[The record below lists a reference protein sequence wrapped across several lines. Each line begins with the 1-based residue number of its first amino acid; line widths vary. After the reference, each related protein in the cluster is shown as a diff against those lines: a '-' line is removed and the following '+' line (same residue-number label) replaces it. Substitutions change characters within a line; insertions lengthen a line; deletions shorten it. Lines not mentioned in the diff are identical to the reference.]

1 MIITI
6 IFLALVV
13 AGIMLYDMPKPKAKE
28 PKKRKYQVPQSFW
41 DDYNYCVV
49 SINKM
54 TAEDAARVENLIDNL
69 MYQYV
74 ELIEYCFYI
83 EKMSIL
89 VDAYNKRVKTFLLS
103 NNLN

>member
-1 MIITI
+1 MIYFIL
-6 IFLALVV
+6 FFAFVV
-13 AGIMLYDMPKPKAKE
+13 ASIIMYDMPKKKPKQ
-28 PKKRKYQVPQSFW
+28 PKKNKHTVPASFW
-41 DDYNYCVV
+41 DDYNHCIL

-54 TAEDAARVENLIDNL
+54 TIEDTARVENLIDNL

>member
-1 MIITI
+1 MILFI
-6 IFLALVV
+6 IFFALVV
-13 AGIMLYDMPKPKAKE
+13 AGIMLYDMPKPKQKE
-28 PKKRKYQVPQSFW
+28 PKKRKYVVPASFW
-41 DDYNYCVV
+41 DDYNHCIL

-54 TAEDAARVENLIDNL
+54 TIEDTARVENLIDNL